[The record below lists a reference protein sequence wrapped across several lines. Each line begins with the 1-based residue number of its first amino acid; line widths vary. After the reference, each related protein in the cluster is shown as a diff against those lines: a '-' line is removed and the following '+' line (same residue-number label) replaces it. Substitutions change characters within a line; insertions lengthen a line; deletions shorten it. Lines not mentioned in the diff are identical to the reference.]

1 MANTSSLSAEQL
13 NNAFRTH
20 ALEVRQF
27 LRGQLHCTQT
37 AADLV
42 QETYLRLV
50 AHAGQPIDDLRAFI
64 FRIARNLAID
74 HQRIHGRRSV
84 LDESLAY
91 LYEVT
96 GESPELD
103 SVVAARQELELLARA
118 LAELPPQTQR
128 IFQSSRLHGVTHPQ
142 IARELGVSLSTVEK
156 QTARALDHLRARLE
170 R

>member
-1 MANTSSLSAEQL
+1 MSSSLSIEQL
-13 NNAFRTH
+13 SKAFRAH
-20 ALEVRQF
+20 ARELRQF
-27 LRGQLHCTQT
+27 LRGQLHCSHT
-37 AADLV
+37 AADLT
-42 QETYLRLV
+42 QETYLRLL
-50 AHAGQPIDDLRAFI
+50 AHAGQPIDDLRAFA

-84 LDESLAY
+84 LDEGLVY
-91 LYEVT
+91 LYEVA

-103 SVVAARQELELLARA
+103 VVVAAQRELEQLARA

-128 IFQSSRLHGVTHPQ
+128 IFRLSRLQGTPHQQ

-156 QTARALDHLRARLE
+156 QMARTLDHLRTRLE